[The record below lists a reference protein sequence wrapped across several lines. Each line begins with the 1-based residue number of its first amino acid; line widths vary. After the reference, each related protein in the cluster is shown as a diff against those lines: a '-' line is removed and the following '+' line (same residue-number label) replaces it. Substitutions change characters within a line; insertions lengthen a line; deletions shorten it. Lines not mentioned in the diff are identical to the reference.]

1 MLPAE
6 EAILMPFKDNFTDL
20 RKKAGLS
27 QNDVAEKLFVTRQAV
42 SRWER
47 GETVPEIETLQGLSK
62 LFGVSINDL
71 LGYPTDLA
79 CQSCGMPITVEEM
92 GREKNGTP
100 NEHYCK
106 WCWDNGD
113 FLRDCTMEEMI
124 EWCLPYM
131 PFGDPES
138 NREFLGKLLPTL
150 DRWKTK
156 T

>member
-1 MLPAE
+1 
-6 EAILMPFKDNFTDL
+6 MPFKDTFIDL

-27 QNDVAEKLFVTRQAV
+27 QSDVAEKLFVTRQAV

-47 GETVPEIETLQGLSK
+47 GETVPEIETLQALSK

-92 GREKNGTP
+92 GRGKDGTP

-113 FLRDCTMEEMI
+113 FLHDCTMEEMI
-124 EWCLPYM
+124 EQCLPHM

-138 NREFLGKLLPTL
+138 NRTFLKTLLPTL
-150 DRWKTK
+150 DRWKGQA
-156 T
+156 